1 MEAFERIQD
10 NYDCVMLQEELKSM
24 LVENQLLKE
33 LVEEN
38 QNKFR
43 LIETKRE
50 EVINKLQQ

>member
-1 MEAFERIQD
+1 
-10 NYDCVMLQEELKSM
+10 M

-50 EVINKLQQ
+50 EVMKKL

>member
-1 MEAFERIQD
+1 
-10 NYDCVMLQEELKSM
+10 MLQEELKSM

>member
-1 MEAFERIQD
+1 
-10 NYDCVMLQEELKSM
+10 MLQEELKSM

-50 EVINKLQQ
+50 EVMKKL

>member
-1 MEAFERIQD
+1 
-10 NYDCVMLQEELKSM
+10 M

>member
-1 MEAFERIQD
+1 
-10 NYDCVMLQEELKSM
+10 MLI
-24 LVENQLLKE
+24 ENQLLKE

-50 EVINKLQQ
+50 EVILKM